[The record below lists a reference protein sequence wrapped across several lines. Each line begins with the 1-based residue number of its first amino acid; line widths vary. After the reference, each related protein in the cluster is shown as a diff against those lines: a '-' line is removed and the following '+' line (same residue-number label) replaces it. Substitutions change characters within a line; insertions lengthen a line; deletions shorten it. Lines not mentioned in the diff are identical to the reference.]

1 MEVTDRSLGLCDWS
15 LKDVIVQTTFSV
27 QKPTLTSQIS
37 VLDLVYIS
45 FEQSLQEKKKINK
58 KNPIKSFLDTFVIF
72 NLIICQTC
80 CNSQRVYENIIC
92 TRLD

>member
-15 LKDVIVQTTFSV
+15 LKDVVVQATFSV

-45 FEQSLQEKKKINK
+45 FEQSLQEKKINK
-58 KNPIKSFLDTFVIF
+58 KPLHKTFLGY
-72 NLIICQTC
+72 IC
-80 CNSQRVYENIIC
+80 NI
-92 TRLD
+92 

>member
-45 FEQSLQEKKKINK
+45 FEQSLQEKKN
-58 KNPIKSFLDTFVIF
+58 N
-72 NLIICQTC
+72 
-80 CNSQRVYENIIC
+80 
-92 TRLD
+92 

>member
-15 LKDVIVQTTFSV
+15 LKDGIVQTTFSV

-45 FEQSLQEKKKINK
+45 FEQSLQEKKINK
-58 KNPIKSFLDTFVIF
+58 KTPIRSFLDTFVIF
-72 NLIICQTC
+72 NLIIC
-80 CNSQRVYENIIC
+80 
-92 TRLD
+92 